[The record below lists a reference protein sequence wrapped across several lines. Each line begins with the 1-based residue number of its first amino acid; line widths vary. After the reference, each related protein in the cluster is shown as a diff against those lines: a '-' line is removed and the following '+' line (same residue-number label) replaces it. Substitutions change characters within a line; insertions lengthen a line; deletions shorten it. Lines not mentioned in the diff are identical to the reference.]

1 MISPNMMP
9 PPCPP
14 LPAISSP
21 SSFPSDE
28 QRKNDLIAAKLSKL
42 KSPSKKSNSS
52 MTEKA
57 NKHKNHEQNSIMPV
71 EVKKEPKSED
81 NEDLPLTVARSNRD
95 ELTLHQETKMLF

>member
-1 MISPNMMP
+1 
-9 PPCPP
+9 
-14 LPAISSP
+14 
-21 SSFPSDE
+21 
-28 QRKNDLIAAKLSKL
+28 
-42 KSPSKKSNSS
+42 

-71 EVKKEPKSED
+71 EVKKEPKTED